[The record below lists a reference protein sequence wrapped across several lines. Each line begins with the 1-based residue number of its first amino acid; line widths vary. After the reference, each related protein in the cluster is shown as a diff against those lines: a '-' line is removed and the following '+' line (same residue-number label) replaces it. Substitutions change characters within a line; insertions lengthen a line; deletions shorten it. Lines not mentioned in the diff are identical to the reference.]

1 MKLTIEL
8 VPNTS
13 WGNNIRALMTKR
25 QWNALRGM
33 ICDRAWGTC
42 VICGNS
48 EQSLECH
55 EVWSYNEKTQIQK
68 LTGLL
73 ALCPNCHMV
82 KHFGLARVQ
91 GKQDEASK
99 HLRKVNGL
107 NKQQAEDYVKEAFRI
122 WRDRNQYYWTLDLSY
137 LKRYGIDPEKLKAPN
152 E

>member
-42 VICGNS
+42 VVCGNS
-48 EQSLECH
+48 EKPLECH
-55 EVWSYNEKTQIQK
+55 EEWHYNEKTQIQK

-82 KHFGLARVQ
+82 KHIGLARVQ
-91 GKQDEASK
+91 GKYDEGLK
-99 HLRKVNGL
+99 HLMKVNGL
-107 NKQQAEDYVKEAFRI
+107 NKKEAENYVKESFSI
-122 WRDRNQYYWTLDLSY
+122 WRGRNQYHWTLDLSY
-137 LKRYGIDPEKLKAPN
+137 LKRYGIDPAKLQEPK
-152 E
+152 